1 MTLDVEWEYAAEL
14 CREAYDAGHSVL
26 ILGTVGSGKS
36 TVKQMVTEKLPQA
49 ATFQVVTWNDWTA
62 TEAPPTSTIRY
73 LLLDGP
79 GGPVMSDTF
88 PTLPAEFTAAIRR
101 TVHRSWLPR

>member
-1 MTLDVEWEYAAEL
+1 MTLDVEWEYAAKL

-49 ATFQVVTWNDWTA
+49 ATFQVVHGAGAGKSGTGRS
-62 TEAPPTSTIRY
+62 P
-73 LLLDGP
+73 
-79 GGPVMSDTF
+79 
-88 PTLPAEFTAAIRR
+88 RR
-101 TVHRSWLPR
+101 NSRGAGRKHLR